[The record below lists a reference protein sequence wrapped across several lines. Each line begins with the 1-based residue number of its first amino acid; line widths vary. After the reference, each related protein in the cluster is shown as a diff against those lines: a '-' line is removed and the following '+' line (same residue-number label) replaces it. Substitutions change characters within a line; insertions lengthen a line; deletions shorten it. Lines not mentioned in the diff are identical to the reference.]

1 MIEGCHVLLHRYEQ
15 FSSLTMKSSRV
26 SSQLKSHQHARFYFF
41 FFLCW
46 EIYIYTFI
54 RIYVVVTCLSRS
66 LRSVRLLIFFINKL

>member
-41 FFLCW
+41 FFSLLGNLY
-46 EIYIYTFI
+46 IYIYTYICSGYLFI
-54 RIYVVVTCLSRS
+54 P
-66 LRSVRLLIFFINKL
+66 LLT

>member
-41 FFLCW
+41 FFFVGKF
-46 EIYIYTFI
+46 IYIHL
-54 RIYVVVTCLSRS
+54 YVYM
-66 LRSVRLLIFFINKL
+66 